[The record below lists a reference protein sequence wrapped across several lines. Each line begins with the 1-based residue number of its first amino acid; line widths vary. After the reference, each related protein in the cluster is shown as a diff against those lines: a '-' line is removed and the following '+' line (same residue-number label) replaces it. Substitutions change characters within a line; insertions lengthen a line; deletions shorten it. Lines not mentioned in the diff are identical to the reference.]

1 MPYRTLLVL
10 VSALVLPLAAPARLA
25 HADESWQWPLAG
37 PHQVVRAFDP
47 PAHDWLPG
55 NRGVDLAATPGSRVL
70 AAGAGTVS
78 FAGRVGRI
86 GVVAVRH
93 PGGLETTYEP
103 VQAAVRAGARVM
115 AGTMLGMVVAQGSHC
130 PPRLCLHWGLRR
142 GSNYLDPLSLVAAG
156 QVRLLPMLSGAAPTT
171 WLGPAAGGASVG
183 SSAVVVGWALVV
195 TRRRRRRLPP
205 GVVSLAEARAARTNS
220 YSDGCGPKAG

>member
-103 VQAAVRAGARVM
+103 VQAGVRAGAGGM
-115 AGTMLGMVVAQGSHC
+115 AGAPRGLGGGPGGPP
-130 PPRLCLHWGLRR
+130 PPRR
-142 GSNYLDPLSLVAAG
+142 GVD
-156 QVRLLPMLSGAAPTT
+156 
-171 WLGPAAGGASVG
+171 
-183 SSAVVVGWALVV
+183 
-195 TRRRRRRLPP
+195 
-205 GVVSLAEARAARTNS
+205 
-220 YSDGCGPKAG
+220 